1 LDKIIFPA
9 IHIFAIIAIFLTII
23 YSSIKSDLP
32 RLPEKLSDI
41 SIRLP
46 TEIYSSDGKLLRVL
60 GQRQHVKLE
69 GISPYFQKAIIAVE
83 DAKFYDHRGIDHLSL
98 IRATIAN
105 IKKGSVVQGAST
117 ITQQLSKNLFF
128 NFEKL
133 WTRKIKELL
142 LAFQIES
149 SHSKDEILEAYC
161 SQVYFGR
168 GLYGIGAASQ
178 HYFGV
183 NPSNLT
189 LMQAAILAGIPKSPN
204 ANNPFSSLD
213 RSRHRAKHVL
223 NRMVEENFITLSEKL
238 DALKSEINLSEPRK
252 RNDINGYFTDYVS
265 SYLENKYGREF
276 LHFGGLK
283 IVTTLNA
290 EMQKSAHNSALLHL
304 KFLKT
309 KLYENNTE
317 DLQTALVC
325 IENESG
331 AVRAMIGGVNYAR
344 SQFNRTTSNNRM
356 PGSSFKPFVYFSA
369 MQDLGYHPATLIID
383 EPIVMD
389 IPGTKT
395 WRPKNYGNKYYG
407 PVILKDALA
416 KSLNIVAIKM
426 VYQLT
431 PKKVLQTAR
440 RFGISAPL
448 KANYSIA
455 LGASGISPLQM
466 ASAYSVIANFGY
478 KKNAFFVSHIE
489 DYQGNRLF
497 EHFSVSNKRFSP
509 NVIYPLL
516 DMMQGVVENGSG
528 KIVRKM
534 GFKHPAGGKTGTTN
548 DHKDAWFTGFTK
560 HFTSSVWLGYDSN
573 QSLIRKNNL
582 GLTGSQGAA
591 PIWSLFM
598 KDIHKGLDDSD
609 FEIPEGIKIKIV
621 DKSTGQIVPKGSKN
635 SLQVALRNEDISSL
649 IDQDKIN
656 IDNNN
661 FNDASQ
667 FLDFNSF

>member
-9 IHIFAIIAIFLTII
+9 LHIFAAVVIFLVII
-23 YSSIKSDLP
+23 YSSLNSDLP
-32 RLPEKLSDI
+32 RLPDNLSEI
-41 SIRLP
+41 SSRLP

-69 GISPYFQKAIIAVE
+69 NISPYFQKAIIAVE
-83 DAKFYDHRGIDHLSL
+83 DSKFYNHRGVDHLSL
-98 IRATIAN
+98 IRATMVN
-105 IKKGSVVQGAST
+105 IKNGRVVQGAST

-168 GLYGIGAASQ
+168 GLYGIAAASQ
-178 HYFGV
+178 YYFGV
-183 NPSNLT
+183 NPRNLT

-204 ANNPFSSLD
+204 ANNPITSLD
-213 RSRHRAKHVL
+213 RSRGRAKHVL
-223 NRMVEENFITLSEKL
+223 NRMVKENFISPSEKL
-238 DALKSEINLSEPRK
+238 AALESKIYLSTPKKKS
-252 RNDINGYFTDYVS
+252 DINGYFTDHIVS
-265 SYLENKYGREF
+265 HLEKKYGKEF

-290 EMQKSAHNSALLHL
+290 GMQKSAYDSASEHM
-304 KFLKT
+304 KFLKG
-309 KLYENNTE
+309 KLKENKNE

-344 SQFNRTTSNNRM
+344 SQFNRATSHNRM
-356 PGSSFKPFVYFSA
+356 PGSSFKPFVYFTA
-369 MQDLGYHPATLIID
+369 MQNLGYHPATSIID

-416 KSLNIVAIKM
+416 KSLNIIAIKM

-440 RFGISAPL
+440 EFGITAPL

-455 LGASGISPLQM
+455 LGASGVSPLQM
-466 ASAYSVIANFGY
+466 TSAYSVIANMGY
-478 KKNAFFVSHIE
+478 KKDSHMISNI
-489 DYQGNRLF
+489 DDFQGNRLF
-497 EHFSVSNKRFSP
+497 EHISVSDKRFSADS
-509 NVIYPLL
+509 VYPLL

-528 KIVRKM
+528 KIVRRM
-534 GFKHPAGGKTGTTN
+534 GFKFPAGGKTGTTN

-560 HFTSSVWLGYDSN
+560 HFTSSVWVGYDSN
-573 QSLIRKNNL
+573 KSLIRKNNL

-591 PIWSLFM
+591 PVWSLFM
-598 KDIHKGLDDSD
+598 KNIHKGLDDSD
-609 FEIPEGIKIKIV
+609 FKIPEGIKIKTV
-621 DKSTGQIVPKGSKN
+621 DKSTGQLATEGSKN
-635 SLQVALRNEDISSL
+635 SLRVALKDEEISSL
-649 IDQDKIN
+649 TDQDILE
-656 IDNNN
+656 
-661 FNDASQ
+661 NDVSQ
-667 FLDFNSF
+667 HLELNSF